1 VDGFYRDGEEGGRQG
16 ERGGGSHPLRR
27 RERKGRGKKKK
38 RKRKRRRR
46 RRRRR
51 REEGI
56 LWRFEPE
63 DCLVVLVGAAS
74 GVPQRVV
81 LEQARRGRFPVDKG
95 RWRGRT
101 ERHLCI
107 ILSIFTNLLTDNPD
121 ARAAE

>member
-27 RERKGRGKKKK
+27 RERKGRGRKK
-38 RKRKRRRR
+38 KRKRRRR

-51 REEGI
+51 EEGTP
-56 LWRFEPE
+56 WRFEPE

-81 LEQARRGRFPVDKG
+81 LEQARRGRFPADK
-95 RWRGRT
+95 
-101 ERHLCI
+101 
-107 ILSIFTNLLTDNPD
+107 
-121 ARAAE
+121 

>member
-1 VDGFYRDGEEGGRQG
+1 MDGFYRDGEEGGRQG

-51 REEGI
+51 EEGI

-63 DCLVVLVGAAS
+63 DCPVVLVGAAS